1 MAANDVLV
9 DAYGRITQVVERA
22 IDGIDPA
29 GLTWQPEP
37 GSNPIAW
44 LVWHL
49 TRIQDDHLAK
59 LAGEPQVW
67 ETDGWPER
75 FGLESGSLETG
86 HGHTMEQVLT
96 VRPDSVTTLREYH
109 DWVSER
115 SQAYLADLDD
125 AELQRV
131 VDDSY
136 EPPVTLGVR
145 LVSVISDNLQHAG
158 QARYL
163 RGMYDRLQG

>member
-9 DAYGRITQVVERA
+9 DAYRRISDVVGRA
-22 IDGIDPA
+22 LDGIDPDA
-29 GLTWQPEP
+29 LTWQPEP
-37 GSNPIAW
+37 GSNPIGW

-49 TRIQDDHLAK
+49 TRVQDDHLAE

-67 ETDGWPER
+67 EADGWPER
-75 FGLESGSLETG
+75 FGLAPGTMDTG
-86 HGHTMEQVLT
+86 NGHTIEQVLA
-96 VRPDSVTTLREYH
+96 VRPESVATLREYH

-115 SQAYLADLDD
+115 SQAYVADLDD
-125 AELQRV
+125 AELARV
-131 VDDSY
+131 VDTSY
-136 EPPVTLGVR
+136 DPPVTLGVR

-163 RGMYDRLQG
+163 RGTYDRVHG